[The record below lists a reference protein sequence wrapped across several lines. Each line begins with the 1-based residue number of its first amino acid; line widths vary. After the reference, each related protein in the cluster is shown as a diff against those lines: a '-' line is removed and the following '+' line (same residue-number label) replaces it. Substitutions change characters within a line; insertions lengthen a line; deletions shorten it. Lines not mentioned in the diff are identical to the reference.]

1 MDSIGANNE
10 RRTEVDGLEVLWQL
24 VDHTAR
30 IVSVREATGAVLL
43 SCGPDH
49 PDLAAARERFP
60 KLSVLWD
67 AVRHQL
73 WAELTPPQ
81 QLSYESQTNKRPAR

>member
-1 MDSIGANNE
+1 MDSIGANNQ

-24 VDHTAR
+24 VDHAAR

-43 SCGPDH
+43 IGGPDY
-49 PDLAAARERFP
+49 PDLAAAREKFP

-67 AVRHQL
+67 AVRHEL
-73 WAELTPPQ
+73 WTELAPPRH
-81 QLSYESQTNKRPAR
+81 LSYESQTNKRPTR